1 MSTTK
6 IQNDNLFHIN
16 SNNFPGG
23 GGSGGSNSDQ
33 CQVMPTFILQ
43 GPHDRVIKF
52 CRQITPYVPYG
63 SDTVYTKNSYQ
74 SYRHPLPIITKQQLK
89 VIAMGK
95 RHKTRDPSHRPRVSL
110 CRHGIWVVSANEQSL
125 QKQRLFNICGIFCMC
140 SARLLL
146 KQ

>member
-6 IQNDNLFHIN
+6 IQNDNLFHKN

-52 CRQITPYVPYG
+52 CRQITPYIPYG

-74 SYRHPLPIITKQQLK
+74 SYRHPLHIITKH
-89 VIAMGK
+89 G
-95 RHKTRDPSHRPRVSL
+95 TESD
-110 CRHGIWVVSANEQSL
+110 RHGKTSQDPGPLSQTESFPLSSWHLGCVSQWAESTE
-125 QKQRLFNICGIFCMC
+125 
-140 SARLLL
+140 AATV
-146 KQ
+146 